1 MIFCFRR
8 PYGIDTI
15 NSVELRRTAGLLCG
29 INSKF
34 KSNESPFKSDNFKNK
49 MQRLNQIH
57 SAYTRMK
64 IALREDPNCPNTS
77 LTIAADNFPKML
89 KEIYDPSAKHAKHV
103 EQETEKGN
111 ILEDDDGKTIG
122 SRRKQLRDKFFS
134 QEGMSHREQNVSKN
148 SGRALELKGI
158 KAGPHNRNCTYYQI
172 YYFSCFGTKMTLRL
186 NMV

>member
-89 KEIYDPSAKHAKHV
+89 KEIYDPSAKHV